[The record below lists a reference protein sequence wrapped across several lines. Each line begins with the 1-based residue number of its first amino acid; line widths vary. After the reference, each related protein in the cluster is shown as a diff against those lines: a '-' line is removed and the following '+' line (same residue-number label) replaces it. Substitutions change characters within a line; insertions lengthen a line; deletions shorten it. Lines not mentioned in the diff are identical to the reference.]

1 MANPTN
7 PSHAFSSP
15 SDPWLPPLILC
26 SSIINGTTRHQG
38 EQHQENVTRRAA
50 QSSPGKTGSW
60 GRKMSSG
67 VLQTV
72 SWKCRQLLS
81 CAWFDLATSA
91 PSNLTNLPPLIWH
104 FCPHSRAFLQS
115 GLWAMGCGRANIW
128 GWFQQWR
135 RWPGHQCL
143 CRQKCS
149 KWRHQS
155 PLWGVLAT
163 VCLVGSATF
172 QNVCSDSAPDT
183 SNIKRQKLKL
193 NLGLLKISTK
203 YIKDLIVNS
212 RIVQCTIETCVILA
226 L

>member
-1 MANPTN
+1 MRKKWKNN
-7 PSHAFSSP
+7 
-15 SDPWLPPLILC
+15 W
-26 SSIINGTTRHQG
+26 NG
-38 EQHQENVTRRAA
+38 
-50 QSSPGKTGSW
+50 W
-60 GRKMSSG
+60 GWKMSSG

-104 FCPHSRAFLQS
+104 FCPHSSAFLQS
-115 GLWAMGCGRANIW
+115 GLWAKGCGRANIW

-183 SNIKRQKLKL
+183 SNIKRQKFETQFGFAKNQHQIHQISDSELK
-193 NLGLLKISTK
+193 NCAMHNRNMRHSGLVKKWSICQYQQT
-203 YIKDLIVNS
+203 
-212 RIVQCTIETCVILA
+212 A
-226 L
+226 FW